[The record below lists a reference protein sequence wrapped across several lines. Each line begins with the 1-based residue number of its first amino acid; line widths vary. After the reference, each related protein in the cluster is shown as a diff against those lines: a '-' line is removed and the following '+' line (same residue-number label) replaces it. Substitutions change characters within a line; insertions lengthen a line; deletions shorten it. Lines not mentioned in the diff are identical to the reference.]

1 MISYPMLDVT
11 RVECSSCLLEDQT
24 ETETQSV
31 KTGLL
36 IYKLDVY
43 IMIRLIFGGKKTK
56 ILLCK

>member
-1 MISYPMLDVT
+1 MISYAMLDVT
-11 RVECSSCLLEDQT
+11 RVESSSCLLEDQ
-24 ETETQSV
+24 TQSV